1 MTDQV
6 ADALTDDDDE
16 DFDPNWACQTCGG
29 DGVEECED
37 FDTSEGC
44 WERDCNGRI
53 HTCPNC
59 RGSGKAKDQWYW

>member
-1 MTDQV
+1 MM
-6 ADALTDDDDE
+6 AIEPDDDYE
-16 DFDPNWACQTCGG
+16 PCQTCGG